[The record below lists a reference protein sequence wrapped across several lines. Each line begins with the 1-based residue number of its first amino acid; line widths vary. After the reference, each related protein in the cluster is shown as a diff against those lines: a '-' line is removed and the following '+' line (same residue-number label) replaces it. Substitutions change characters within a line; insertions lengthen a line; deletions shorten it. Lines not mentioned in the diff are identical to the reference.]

1 MENALSTGLSIA
13 IGLGLAA
20 AAGFRVFVP
29 LLVAS
34 AAAAH
39 GHLPLSHRD
48 CRGWARFPAL
58 IAFGAATFFEVVAYY
73 VPWLDHLLDV
83 GRNAGAVLAGMIV
96 SASVMVE
103 LPPLVKW
110 GVALIAGG
118 GVAGIVQG
126 ATMLTRLKSTVTTAG
141 LANPLVSTAELAGS
155 LATSLLSLV
164 VPVLVAAARRRF
176 LHRRVRGVAPLPL
189 RSPQARLVRSDRPR
203 ARSGTAAT
211 QLPLSS

>member
-1 MENALSTGLSIA
+1 
-13 IGLGLAA
+13 
-20 AAGFRVFVP
+20 
-29 LLVAS
+29 
-34 AAAAH
+34 
-39 GHLPLSHRD
+39 
-48 CRGWARFPAL
+48 
-58 IAFGAATFFEVVAYY
+58 

-83 GRNAGAVLAGMIV
+83 VATPAAVLAGMIV

-164 VPVLVAAARRRF
+164 VPVLVLLLVAGFCIVVFAVSHRF
-176 LHRRVRGVAPLPL
+176 LFGHRK
-189 RSPQARLVRSDRPR
+189 
-203 ARSGTAAT
+203 
-211 QLPLSS
+211 LSS